1 MKKNSALIRNHRSL
15 RREKG
20 GGIAGLVIL
29 VIGEIRLILEEK
41 QTIIALG
48 VCVRH
53 KITDQ
58 GMAVMESEKE
68 PGISL

>member
-20 GGIAGLVIL
+20 GGIAALVIL

>member
-1 MKKNSALIRNHRSL
+1 MTFHRRGKALFVIIIPV
-15 RREKG
+15 
-20 GGIAGLVIL
+20 IAALVIL

-68 PGISL
+68 PGINL